1 MSVFEMYFQLGFAH
15 IADLAGYDHILFI
28 ITLCSVYFLPRWKE
42 LLVLITAFTLGH
54 TLTLALATLNIL
66 NISSSVIEFLIPLT
80 ILITALSN
88 IFIKDSE
95 SSKKLHYFKY
105 AATLFFGLI
114 HGLGFSNYLRMLLGQ
129 ESDLFLPLLSFNVGL
144 EVGQIFIVSVLML
157 ASVLFTFRF
166 KTPQR
171 EWNLVFS
178 GSGLGV
184 SLVLLIE
191 RFPGL
196 FS

>member
-1 MSVFEMYFQLGFAH
+1 
-15 IADLAGYDHILFI
+15 
-28 ITLCSVYFLPRWKE
+28 
-42 LLVLITAFTLGH
+42 
-54 TLTLALATLNIL
+54 
-66 NISSSVIEFLIPLT
+66 
-80 ILITALSN
+80 
-88 IFIKDSE
+88 
-95 SSKKLHYFKY
+95 
-105 AATLFFGLI
+105 
-114 HGLGFSNYLRMLLGQ
+114 
-129 ESDLFLPLLSFNVGL
+129 LPLLSFNIGL